1 MGTNSGLLA
10 YSEGIFWCARVCN
23 IPYVTAILNAFM
35 IEGVGVRPKNEVG
48 EGRWGK
54 KMFSSVFPTHF
65 VAFFGF
71 PQPRQVL
78 ANSLKWVDKQKR
90 VEF

>member
-1 MGTNSGLLA
+1 M
-10 YSEGIFWCARVCN
+10 CN

-71 PQPRQVL
+71 PQPPQVL
-78 ANSLKWVDKQKR
+78 ANSSKWVDKNELNFSAYTTQENANELQSSAFPK
-90 VEF
+90 